1 LSNPAAQKSPT
12 QTGKRYGSNNPADVD
27 HEKMLLKNLPSNR
40 ADDMAKFN
48 TVQQPSDKSKPE
60 MLGQAQDS
68 FEEDEDEY
76 NADSPERQEQN
87 MLYKAT
93 SSK

>member
-1 LSNPAAQKSPT
+1 
-12 QTGKRYGSNNPADVD
+12 
-27 HEKMLLKNLPSNR
+27 
-40 ADDMAKFN
+40 MAKFN

>member
-1 LSNPAAQKSPT
+1 
-12 QTGKRYGSNNPADVD
+12 
-27 HEKMLLKNLPSNR
+27 
-40 ADDMAKFN
+40 MAKFN
-48 TVQQPSDKSKPE
+48 TVQQPSDKFKPE

-76 NADSPERQEQN
+76 NADSPQHHEQN

-93 SSK
+93 SSKQSQKE

>member
-1 LSNPAAQKSPT
+1 
-12 QTGKRYGSNNPADVD
+12 
-27 HEKMLLKNLPSNR
+27 
-40 ADDMAKFN
+40 
-48 TVQQPSDKSKPE
+48 

-76 NADSPERQEQN
+76 NADSPERHEQN